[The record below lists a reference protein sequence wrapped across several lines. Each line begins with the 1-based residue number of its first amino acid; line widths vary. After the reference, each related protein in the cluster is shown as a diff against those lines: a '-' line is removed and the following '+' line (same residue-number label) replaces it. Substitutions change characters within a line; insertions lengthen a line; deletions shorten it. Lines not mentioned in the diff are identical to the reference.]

1 MLAPDDMLLFCS
13 HKTIQTRRH
22 LVMEKISRRKFT
34 KNTALA
40 IVAGSLA
47 VSTTK
52 VSADGKEGSKY
63 PVVLYR
69 ETEEWKT
76 YYETLT
82 K

>member
-1 MLAPDDMLLFCS
+1 
-13 HKTIQTRRH
+13 
-22 LVMEKISRRKFT
+22 MEKISRRKFT

-40 IVAGSLA
+40 IVAGALA
-47 VSTTK
+47 VNAPK
-52 VSADGKEGSKY
+52 VRADSKEGSKY

-69 ETEEWKT
+69 ETKEWKK